1 MATGNLCEVCPP
13 RVASISVA
21 QWLTVMRIPATC
33 VIDEVTRN
41 EIERA
46 VLRADEEI
54 ANYAGWW
61 PGVTAICEEHEIGM
75 WKGRCRFAQAGSR
88 GWITLRYGK
97 VRSIDQV
104 EFLRAQ
110 GSPASTS
117 SACGGSDE
125 CYTVEPGAVCLI
137 DSDYGSVEIKPS
149 ASSMRSGPQDISNA
163 SISRIRIR
171 YTAGECGQLGA
182 FPYLIARLA
191 ATYLCS
197 PFLCGID
204 LRCDRWDFYDLN
216 SNEAEHTGQE
226 TVNFEGE
233 LDGSVKSSSRVST
246 ERTLAKT
253 QQAHFPFPANLY
265 ECPFGPTR
273 SGWEMW
279 QYLRSRRRL
288 RIWRM

>member
-1 MATGNLCEVCPP
+1 MAIGNQCEVCPP
-13 RVASISVA
+13 RVASISVE
-21 QWLTVMRIPATC
+21 QWLSVMRIPATC
-33 VIDEVTRN
+33 VIDDITRN

-61 PGVTAICEEHEIGM
+61 PGVTAICEEHEIGV
-75 WKGRCRFAQAGSR
+75 WKGRCRFAQAGAR

-97 VRSIDQV
+97 VRSIGQV
-104 EFLRAQ
+104 EFLRL
-110 GSPASTS
+110 ASS
-117 SACGGSDE
+117 SGCDATEE
-125 CYTVEPGAVCLI
+125 CYSVESGAVCLV
-137 DSDYGSVEIKPS
+137 DGDYGSVEINS
-149 ASSMRSGPQDISNA
+149 QSTATCSCPQD
-163 SISRIRIR
+163 ISRIRIR

-182 FPYLIARLA
+182 FPYLISRLA

-216 SNEAEHTGQE
+216 SNEAEHTGEE

-233 LDGSVKSSSRVST
+233 LDGSTKSSSRKVT

-253 QQAHFPFPANLY
+253 EQQHFPFPKNLY